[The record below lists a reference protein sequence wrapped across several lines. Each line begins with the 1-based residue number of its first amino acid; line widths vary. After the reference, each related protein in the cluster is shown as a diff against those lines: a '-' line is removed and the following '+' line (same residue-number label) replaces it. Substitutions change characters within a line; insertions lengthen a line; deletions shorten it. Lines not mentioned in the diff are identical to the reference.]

1 MMEKLFYQDPYIQT
15 FTTTLIK
22 QSQDEFGKSYALL
35 EQTAFYPE
43 GGGQPYDTGILNDH
57 KVTQIQEINGEI
69 RHYLEHPLPETTNE
83 VKGTINWE
91 RRFDHMQQHA
101 GQHLISAAFEELFSY
116 QTKSFHLG
124 KEVSTID
131 LNTTQL
137 TEEEVLEAETLV
149 NRIILENRKIESKW
163 VTQEELSN
171 YPLRKELSVS
181 EDIRLVIIPE
191 FDYNGCGG
199 THPHSTGEVASLKIL
214 SLEKQKN
221 MIRVSFVAG
230 NRVLKQLQEKQ
241 QVVSELSSLLNAP
254 QNGMNDAVSRLLGQ
268 SKEQA
273 KELKEMKEKL
283 LEYEVTALFS
293 QTEIIAGRTIIKS
306 VLQNRDMAELQS
318 IARKL
323 VSAKDDIN
331 VFLIAE
337 NAGKLQF
344 VGARGSKSDLN
355 MKTIAKEV
363 FAFINGK
370 GGGRENFVQGG
381 GETTVTGGEVIG
393 EISRF
398 ISNV

>member
-1 MMEKLFYQDPYIQT
+1 MEKLFYQDPYIQT
-15 FTTTLIK
+15 FTTTIIK
-22 QSQDEFGKSYALL
+22 QAQDESGKWYVTL

-43 GGGQPYDTGILNDH
+43 GGGQPYDIGTLNDN
-57 KVTQIQEINGEI
+57 KVIEVQEINGEI
-69 RHYLEHPLPETTNE
+69 RHYLEHPLPEITQD
-83 VKGTINWE
+83 VKGNIDWE
-91 RRFDHMQQHA
+91 RRYDHMQQHA
-101 GQHLISAAFEELFSY
+101 GQHLLSAAFEELFSY
-116 QTKSFHLG
+116 KTKSFHLG

-131 LNTTQL
+131 LDINEL
-137 TEEEVLEAETLV
+137 TEQEVLEAETLV
-149 NRIILENRKIESKW
+149 NRIILENRKIETKW
-163 VTQEELSN
+163 VTKEELSD

-181 EDIRLVIIPE
+181 ENIRLVIIPE

-199 THPHSTGEVASLKIL
+199 THPHSTSGVASLSIL

-230 NRVLKQLQEKQ
+230 NRVLKQLHEKQ

-254 QNGMNDAVSRLLGQ
+254 QNGMAEAVTRMLGQ

-283 LEYEVTALFS
+283 LEYEATALFS
-293 QTEIIAGRTIIKS
+293 KTEVISGRTILKS
-306 VLQNRDMAELQS
+306 VFQNREMAELQS

-323 VSAKDDIN
+323 VSASDDIN
-331 VFLIAE
+331 VFLVAE

-344 VGARGSKSDLN
+344 VGARGSKSNLD
-355 MKTIAKEV
+355 MKSIVKEV

-370 GGGRENFVQGG
+370 GGGKENFVQGG
-381 GETTVTGGEVIG
+381 GETTVTGEELIG
-393 EISRF
+393 EISRI